1 MSWLKKIFGP
11 KVPQYTDPSTYPLV
25 PKDAAITQEMGDLPK
40 ASYKEVRQIVEG
52 WIPKRV
58 LRDREIAMEL
68 NCSGLRLRLYR
79 TNERFEV
86 FIYDAQDKGIDY
98 ISNWYEFPVNPASL
112 MKSLDEALGLV
123 LVAEISNE

>member
-1 MSWLKKIFGP
+1 VSWLKKIFGP
-11 KVPQYTDPSTYPLV
+11 KVPRYTDPSTYPLV
-25 PKDAAITQEMGDLPK
+25 PKDAAITQEMGNLPK

-79 TNERFEV
+79 TNGSRSSSTTRK
-86 FIYDAQDKGIDY
+86 ARGSL
-98 ISNWYEFPVNPASL
+98 ISRIGTNFR
-112 MKSLDEALGLV
+112 
-123 LVAEISNE
+123 